1 MTPPVA
7 SAVDTPPD
15 SAVERPAVE
24 DAGTVAMPGMGAILH
39 ESGTTFRVWAP
50 HADRV
55 AVIGT
60 FNEWSADAHI
70 LQHEGNGYHAIDV
83 PGVAAGA
90 EYRFDIR
97 NGEQRLSRLDPYAR
111 EVTNSVGNS
120 VVHDRSFDWGDS
132 VSPVIPHNELVIYEL
147 HIGTFQRADPK
158 KPGTFDEAICG
169 LDHLQGLGVNAIE
182 VMPIAEFA
190 GELSW
195 GYNPAVPFAIEHVYG
210 GPDGFKRLVKAAHE
224 RGIAVI
230 LDVVYNHFGPSDLH
244 LWQFDGWSENGGG
257 GIYFYQDHRAET
269 PWGHT
274 RPDYGRSEVRQYI
287 RDNALMWL
295 TDYRVD
301 GLRMDMTLF
310 MRTVNGINTVDLADG
325 WSLCQWVNEE
335 CRKVR
340 PDVLLV
346 AEDLQDSDWLT
357 KPVAEGGAG
366 FSAQWDARFVH
377 PIRELAAMTVDEQ
390 RSMVSLADALSFRYN
405 GDAFQRIVYTES
417 HDEVANGKQRV
428 PSEIDPEH
436 PDTAFARKRST
447 LAAALAFTAPGIP
460 MLFQGQEFLQ
470 DGWFRD
476 DRPLDWHLAEAHK
489 GIVQLYR
496 DLIALR
502 RNNSG
507 WSKGLSGQGFLLYHV
522 NDDANVIAFQRWYD
536 HGAGDDVVA
545 VINMGVTDREGYRIG
560 LPSEGTWKVR
570 VNSDSN
576 LYGDMGSNSG
586 PAEITAEP
594 EAADNLPASATLT
607 VPSYGM
613 LVLSQDRES

>member
-1 MTPPVA
+1 MNDRAMGTTPH
-7 SAVDTPPD
+7 
-15 SAVERPAVE
+15 
-24 DAGTVAMPGMGAILH
+24 DA
-39 ESGTTFRVWAP
+39 GTTFRVWAP
-50 HADRV
+50 FAGNVSVVGDFNGWAADADRLT
-55 AVIGT
+55 A
-60 FNEWSADAHI
+60 
-70 LQHEGNGYHAIDV
+70 EGDGMWAIDV
-83 PGVAAGA
+83 AGA
-90 EYRFDIR
+90 REGHEYRFLVD
-97 NGEQRLSRLDPYAR
+97 GPAGRLSRIDPYAR
-111 EVTNSVGNS
+111 EVTSSIGNS
-120 VVHDRSFDWGDS
+120 VVHDPAAFDWGAS
-132 VSPVIPHNELVIYEL
+132 VSPSIPRNELVIYEL
-147 HIGTFQRADPK
+147 HIGTFQRADPT
-158 KPGTFDEAICG
+158 KPGTFDDAVQG
-169 LDHLQGLGVNAIE
+169 LDHLQSLGVNAIE

-257 GIYFYQDHRAET
+257 GIYFYNDARAET

-274 RPDYGRSEVRQYI
+274 RPDYGRPEVRQYI

-310 MRTVNGINTVDLADG
+310 MRTVNGTGELADG
-325 WSLCQWVNEE
+325 WTLCQWVNEE
-335 CRKVR
+335 CRRVR
-340 PDVLLV
+340 PDLVLV

-357 KPVAEGGAG
+357 KPVSEGGAG

-377 PIRELAAMTVDEQ
+377 PIREVAANPVDEA
-390 RSMVSLADALSFRYN
+390 RSMVRLAEALSFRYN
-405 GDAFQRIVYTES
+405 GDGFQRIVYTES

-436 PDTAFARKRST
+436 PDATFAQKRST
-447 LAAALAFTAPGIP
+447 LAAALAMTAPGIP

-502 RNNSG
+502 KNVSG
-507 WSKGLSGQGFLLYHV
+507 WSKGLTGQGLLIYHV
-522 NDDANVIAFQRWYD
+522 NDDNNVIAFQRWAD
-536 HGAGDDVVA
+536 HGPGDDVVA
-545 VINMGVTDREGYRIG
+545 VVNMGVTDRESYRIG
-560 LPSEGTWKVR
+560 LPSSGTWKVR
-570 VNSDSN
+570 INSDSN
-576 LYGDMGSNSG
+576 LYGDMGSNAG
-586 PAEITAEP
+586 PAEITAEN
-594 EAADNLPASATLT
+594 EAADGLPASASLT
-607 VPSYGM
+607 VPSYSM
-613 LVLSQDRES
+613 LVLSQDGTN